1 MNAVSEKILFVDDD
15 LNILSGYS
23 RALRKHCHFETAMGA
38 ENGLLMLQ
46 HDGPFAVVISDR
58 QMPQVDG
65 VKFLSLVKQ
74 KSPDTV
80 RMMLTGNA
88 DLESTI
94 ELVNQGNLFRFLTKP
109 CSVDV
114 ITKAIDDGLQQYR
127 MVIAE
132 RELLEKTLRGSV
144 QVLVEILSIVD
155 PNSFGRAQR
164 LKDRIGPLGRSM
176 GLTNVWELELA
187 AMLSQIG
194 HVTIPASVT
203 AKSRSPQ
210 ALTVVERE
218 LLESVPEI
226 GRKLLKNIPRLQNVA
241 EIVLY
246 QHKHYNGNGFP
257 LGDVSGEAIPV
268 GSRLLLLL
276 QDLLQLEDNGA
287 SPNVAVD
294 QLAKRQG
301 RYDPKLLELLAKSYA
316 GKVWRKE
323 EMIRRVA
330 IRELQEGDTL
340 VTDIFNQDGVLLM
353 TSGHKLSGATLE
365 KLLNFAQLYG
375 VKEPVSVY

>member
-58 QMPQVDG
+58 QMPQIDG

-164 LKDRIGPLGRSM
+164 LKDRIGPLGRAM
-176 GLTNVWELELA
+176 GIPNVWELELA

-323 EMIRRVA
+323 ELIRRVS